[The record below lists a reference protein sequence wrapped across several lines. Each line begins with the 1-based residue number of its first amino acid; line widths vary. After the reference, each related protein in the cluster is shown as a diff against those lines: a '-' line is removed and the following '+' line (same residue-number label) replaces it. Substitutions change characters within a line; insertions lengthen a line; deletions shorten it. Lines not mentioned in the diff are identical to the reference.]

1 MSKLLFSL
9 LALLLPITGVFAVN
23 DPISDKQIYLR
34 DESVTVTSASRE
46 TLDTFIGGVSEFF
59 FTPSTAGDSV
69 KNTFITIAFSIK
81 NFFIAIA
88 VIFLTIA
95 VMKLLLS
102 W

>member
-1 MSKLLFSL
+1 M
-9 LALLLPITGVFAVN
+9 
-23 DPISDKQIYLR
+23 
-34 DESVTVTSASRE
+34 
-46 TLDTFIGGVSEFF
+46 SEFF

-95 VMKLLLS
+95 VMKLLFS

>member
-1 MSKLLFSL
+1 MLKLLFSL
-9 LALLLPITGVFAVN
+9 LAFLLPFSGIFAAPN
-23 DPISDKQIYLR
+23 DAELNLR
-34 DESVTVTSASRE
+34 NQSVTVTSASRG

-95 VMKLLLS
+95 VMKLLFS